1 MPRVRWSRPALQSPT
16 ARLFVAMLLN
26 EGAIGLYLTL
36 WPLYIAALGA
46 SPPQI
51 GLVLGYAGL
60 IRLLCLLPSGVLND
74 RVSPRRLIL
83 ITRTLAVLGLAL
95 CGLAREWW
103 QLLPATTVLGVGVL
117 AFPALSNLIASL
129 SADSAQRTRNFTL
142 LYTVAPSIAYLITPV
157 LGGLIAEQVSLRATL
172 LAASLLTA
180 IAAAILV
187 TIRPPATERVEGPP
201 ASYLAALR
209 HRPVLLVSLMML
221 STITFL
227 TLGWALTPNFLQEV
241 HGLEFQTI
249 GWLGSMGAGGSVLL
263 SLIISRVRLFQPPFN
278 GLALALG
285 AVIGG
290 FAVLLLGSA
299 LWAFAIAY
307 VLRGGFLVAW
317 SVFYAAYGE
326 VTPAELRSRAFALA
340 EILGSAGSTIAP
352 FLAGWLYE
360 IDPRLPLAL
369 GLLVAFPLLATALQ
383 LGRQFRSP
391 APAAVPATTD

>member
-1 MPRVRWSRPALQSPT
+1 MQSPT
-16 ARLFVAMLLN
+16 ARLFVAMLFN

-60 IRLLCLLPSGVLND
+60 IRLLCLLPSGILND

-95 CGLAREWW
+95 CGLAQEWW

-142 LYTVAPSIAYLITPV
+142 LYTVAPSIAYLTTPA

-172 LAASLLTA
+172 LSAALLTA
-180 IAAAILV
+180 IAVAILV
-187 TIRPPATERVEGPP
+187 TIRPPATERAEGPP

-209 HRPVLLVSLMML
+209 HRSVLLVSLMML
-221 STITFL
+221 GTITFL
-227 TLGWALTPNFLQEV
+227 TLGWALAPNFLQEV

-290 FAVLLLGSA
+290 FAVLLLGGT

-317 SVFYAAYGE
+317 SVFYAAYSE

-360 IDPRLPLAL
+360 IDQRLPLAL
-369 GLLVAFPLLATALQ
+369 GLLAAFPLLAAALQ
-383 LGRQFRSP
+383 LGRQFRP
-391 APAAVPATTD
+391 PTPAAVPATTD

>member
-1 MPRVRWSRPALQSPT
+1 MQSPT
-16 ARLFVAMLLN
+16 ARLFVAMLFN
-26 EGAIGLYLTL
+26 EGAIGLYVTL
-36 WPLYIAALGA
+36 WPLYIATLGA

-51 GLVLGYAGL
+51 GLVMGYAGL

-74 RVSPRRLIL
+74 RIPPRRLIL
-83 ITRTLAVLGLAL
+83 ATRSLAVLGLAL

-117 AFPALSNLIASL
+117 AFPALSNLIAGL

-142 LYTVAPSIAYLITPV
+142 VYTVAPSVAFLVTPA
-157 LGGLIAEQVSLRATL
+157 LGGIIAQQLSLRATL
-172 LAASLLTA
+172 LAAALLTA

-187 TIRPPATERVEGPP
+187 TIRPPANERPAGPP

-209 HRPVLLVSLMML
+209 YRPVLLVSLMML

-227 TLGWALTPNFLQEV
+227 TLGWTLAPNFLQDV

-249 GWLGSMGAGGSVLL
+249 GWLGSLGAGGSVLL
-263 SLIISRVRLFQPPFN
+263 SLVISRVRFFQPPFN
-278 GLALALG
+278 GLALALSS
-285 AVIGG
+285 VIGG
-290 FAVLLLGSA
+290 FAVLLLGET
-299 LWAFAIAY
+299 LWAFAVAY

-340 EILGSAGSTIAP
+340 EILGSAGSTLAP
-352 FLAGWLYE
+352 FLAGWLYA

-369 GLLVAFPLLATALQ
+369 GLLIALPLLAAALQ
-383 LGRQFRSP
+383 LGRQFRPP
-391 APAAVPATTD
+391 APAPVAAATD

>member
-1 MPRVRWSRPALQSPT
+1 MS
-16 ARLFVAMLLN
+16 
-26 EGAIGLYLTL
+26 
-36 WPLYIAALGA
+36 
-46 SPPQI
+46 
-51 GLVLGYAGL
+51 
-60 IRLLCLLPSGVLND
+60 
-74 RVSPRRLIL
+74 
-83 ITRTLAVLGLAL
+83 RTL
-95 CGLAREWW
+95 
-103 QLLPATTVLGVGVL
+103 
-117 AFPALSNLIASL
+117 IA
-129 SADSAQRTRNFTL
+129 
-142 LYTVAPSIAYLITPV
+142 
-157 LGGLIAEQVSLRATL
+157 L
-172 LAASLLTA
+172 LAAALV

-187 TIRPPATERVEGPP
+187 TIRPPANERPERPP

-209 HRPVLLVSLMML
+209 YRPVLLVSLMML

-227 TLGWALTPNFLQEV
+227 TLGWALAPNFLQEV

-360 IDPRLPLAL
+360 INPRLPLAL
-369 GLLVAFPLLATALQ
+369 GLLVAFPLLAAALQ
-383 LGRQFRSP
+383 LGRQFRPP